1 MWIYCIINHEA
12 DMARRAK
19 SKDALNNEQLCE
31 LLGVTEE
38 EYAYIIYSLQQI
50 GTCGI
55 NPPHPSVTKQYTQMP
70 TKYLHKFLNGKKPK
84 RRKEK

>member
-1 MWIYCIINHEA
+1 
-12 DMARRAK
+12 MARRAT
-19 SKDALNNEQLCE
+19 SKDALNNEQLFE

-38 EYAYIIYSLQQI
+38 EYAYIIYGLQQI

-70 TKYLHKFLNGKKPK
+70 TKYLHKFLNGKNRK
-84 RRKEK
+84 REKKNEYKKYNA